1 MKILV
6 QHYIFPEQV
15 LTMTIFIFQA
25 WEMGS
30 IIVEE
35 NEEPSAEDLLND
47 LDYEM
52 ANCALVH
59 VHGTTAPNRIR
70 QLLAK
75 IAFKVHKEKEPC
87 KQR

>member
-1 MKILV
+1 MS
-6 QHYIFPEQV
+6 
-15 LTMTIFIFQA
+15 
-25 WEMGS
+25 S
-30 IIVEE
+30 IILEE

-47 LDYEM
+47 LEYEI

-59 VHGTTAPNRIR
+59 VHGCTVPNRVR

-87 KQR
+87 KLRHSIAYWLWTFRFRDTKF

>member
-1 MKILV
+1 MHTFSL
-6 QHYIFPEQV
+6 QV

-25 WEMGS
+25 FEMSS
-30 IIVEE
+30 IILEE

-52 ANCALVH
+52 SNCALVH
-59 VHGTTAPNRIR
+59 VHGCTVPNRVR

-75 IAFKVHKEKEPC
+75 IAFKVHKEKEPG
-87 KQR
+87 KQ